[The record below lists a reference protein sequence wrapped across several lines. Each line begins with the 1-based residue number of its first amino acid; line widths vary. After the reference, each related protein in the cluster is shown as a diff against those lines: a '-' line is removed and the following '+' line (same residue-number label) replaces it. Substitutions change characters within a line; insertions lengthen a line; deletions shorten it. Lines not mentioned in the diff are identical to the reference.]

1 MNYLICAAIGY
12 LLGSV
17 PTGYLIL
24 KREKGIDIRQAGSGN
39 VGALNA
45 MEVSNSKIIGLFVL
59 IIDALKGLFSVYLAI
74 LFFPYDFVMPA
85 IALTF
90 AVFSHCFNPWLGF
103 NGGRGLATAAGGTML
118 IFPVLPAVW
127 IIIWVALFILKR
139 DVHFANI
146 TAIILTFIA
155 VMFSQ
160 EIDFRYSFPHS
171 YSVSIL
177 LFFTSVLMMIIFIKH
192 IEPLKEIIKNYK
204 EAKGKNEE

>member
-1 MNYLICAAIGY
+1 MNYLICAVTGY
-12 LLGSV
+12 LLGSL

-24 KREKGIDIRQAGSGN
+24 KREKGIDLRHAGSGN

-45 MEVSNSKIIGLFVL
+45 LEVSNSKLIGLLVL
-59 IIDALKGLFSVYLAI
+59 IIDALKGLLSVYISI

-85 IALTF
+85 LALTF

-103 NGGRGLATAAGGTML
+103 NGGRGLATAAGGTLL
-118 IFPVLPAVW
+118 IFPLLPAVW
-127 IIIWVALFILKR
+127 IIIWTALFILKK
-139 DVHFANI
+139 DVHLANI
-146 TAIILTFIA
+146 TAIIITFVA

-171 YSVSIL
+171 NSVSMI

-192 IEPLKEIIKNYK
+192 IEPLKEIIKNYNA
-204 EAKGKNEE
+204 AKGKNEE